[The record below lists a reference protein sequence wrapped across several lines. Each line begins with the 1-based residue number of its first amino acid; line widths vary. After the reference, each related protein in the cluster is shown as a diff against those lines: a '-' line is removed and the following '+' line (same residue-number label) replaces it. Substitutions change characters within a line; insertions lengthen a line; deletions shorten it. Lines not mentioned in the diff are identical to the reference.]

1 MNHRHSL
8 AGGAPGKRAFFPR
21 RNPCPLANLPLHAR
35 CTTFSASLHHHW
47 QRQFLLWSA
56 PLPCV
61 APPAVDPRIVVRASR
76 APAVGRLLSTVS
88 MSCLRSLALLMSSL
102 SPCKEG
108 KRAMTVC
115 MQCVPR
121 ACVDWIAFFLLL
133 CDVLN
138 RAGQNVVW
146 EPKVRMKW
154 VCRNLNLAGTLAKCG
169 EFVSALTG
177 GKEINCELWE
187 TARTYGKFSL
197 RTGIFFACVSA
208 CYLVTFAF
216 LTTLEAPRAS
226 AHSHCVQESFSS
238 RLQRLLCDI
247 DWRWESCS

>member
-121 ACVDWIAFFLLL
+121 ACVDWIAFFYFCVMCWIEQVRTLSGSPKYVWNG
-133 CDVLN
+133 CVETSIWQG
-138 RAGQNVVW
+138 RWRNVVSLFPPWLVVRKLTASCGKLQGLMGSSHW
-146 EPKVRMKW
+146 EQ
-154 VCRNLNLAGTLAKCG
+154 A
-169 EFVSALTG
+169 
-177 GKEINCELWE
+177 
-187 TARTYGKFSL
+187 FSL
-197 RTGIFFACVSA
+197 PACRRATWWHLLFSQHWKRQEHRLIHIA
-208 CYLVTFAF
+208 CRKAF
-216 LTTLEAPRAS
+216 HRDCS
-226 AHSHCVQESFSS
+226 GSS
-238 RLQRLLCDI
+238 VI
-247 DWRWESCS
+247 